1 MKRLSSFRTIPL
13 AALACAG
20 FVLTMI
26 PAAQAES
33 KMEYY
38 MSSPGSI
45 HAGPFASME
54 QCQASASGIS
64 GHCYADPSA
73 TATASSKTSAPSNPS
88 NAYAYA
94 PKGHAHHRK

>member
-13 AALACAG
+13 AALACAA

-33 KMEYY
+33 KVEYY
-38 MSSPGSI
+38 MTSPQSI
-45 HAGPFASME
+45 HAGPFTSME
-54 QCQASASGIS
+54 QCQATASGIS
-64 GHCYADPSA
+64 GHCFADPSA
-73 TATASSKTSAPSNPS
+73 SATASSNTTAPS

-94 PKGHAHHRK
+94 PRGHAHHRK